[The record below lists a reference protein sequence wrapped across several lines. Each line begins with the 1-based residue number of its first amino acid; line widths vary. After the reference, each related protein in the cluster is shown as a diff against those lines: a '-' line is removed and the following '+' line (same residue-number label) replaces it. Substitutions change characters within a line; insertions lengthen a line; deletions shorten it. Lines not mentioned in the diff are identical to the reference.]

1 MTFPTGIDRVALC
14 DVPVTL
20 DGEPAMVCGYRNDFA
35 TVCQLRGPLRLEW
48 AWETVARIISNGG
61 DFRS

>member
-1 MTFPTGIDRVALC
+1 
-14 DVPVTL
+14 VTL